1 MDSSTYCPLPFVHP
15 FFDVRGFYSPCCNG
29 NHSENSKHVSQM
41 TAIEWF
47 YSDDMK
53 KLRHDMLNSN
63 KNAMCDHCW
72 KKEDLNIWSAR
83 KTHVEYW
90 KNKTI
95 DHNNP
100 VPKYFDLKPSNHC
113 NLACIFCT
121 PGNSDKII
129 NITENLPDNE
139 QPERWQRSIKLWNK
153 VKEAGTFDNSIINYI
168 KNNIEH
174 LELLK
179 FTGGE
184 PFLSKEVLEI
194 LKMISDV
201 KPELELKFTTNGTV
215 ITKEF
220 YSILYNM
227 KNTSIKVSIDGI
239 EDLYSYIK
247 FPSKWNQFERIFKN
261 SMKNLPNVNFNI
273 NCLIT
278 NMNLE
283 QLPKIQ
289 NWFNTLQQEYKNL
302 KFIIFDP
309 NLTPYDQD
317 TGIYQ
322 MDVGT
327 LNRIKQFLI
336 DSDWRVNDTFKK
348 IDDAINNN
356 RHDPSYVKTEFI
368 KHNKIR
374 DCNIA
379 SIVEPITKTFFKE
392 LNL

>member
-1 MDSSTYCPLPFVHP
+1 MNSSTYCPLPFVHP

-29 NHSENSKHVSQM
+29 NHSESSKHVSQM
-41 TAIEWF
+41 TALEWF

-53 KLRHDMLNSN
+53 KLRHDMLNGN

-72 KKEDLNIWSAR
+72 KKEDLNISSAR
-83 KTHVEYW
+83 KTHVKYW
-90 KNKTI
+90 ENKTI
-95 DHNNP
+95 DHDNP

-129 NITENLPDNE
+129 NITENLLDNE

-153 VKEAGTFDNSIINYI
+153 VKEAGTFDNSVIDYI
-168 KNNIEH
+168 KNNIEN

-184 PFLSKEVLEI
+184 PFLSKEVLDI
-194 LKMISDV
+194 LKTISYLKPDV
-201 KPELELKFTTNGTV
+201 ELKFTTNGTV
-215 ITKEF
+215 ITKDF
-220 YSILYNM
+220 YSILNKM
-227 KNTSIKVSIDGI
+227 KNISIKVSIDGI

-247 FPSKWNQFERIFKN
+247 YPSKWNQFERIFKN
-261 SMKNLPNVNFNI
+261 SMKNLPNVSFNI

-283 QLPKIQ
+283 QLPKI
-289 NWFNTLQQEYKNL
+289 NLWFKNL
-302 KFIIFDP
+302 QDTDLKLKYITIDP

-322 MDVGT
+322 IDINT
-327 LNRIKQFLI
+327 LNSIKKFLE
-336 DSDWRVNDTFKK
+336 DSDIQKDE
-348 IDDAINNN
+348 I
-356 RHDPSYVKTEFI
+356 
-368 KHNKIR
+368 
-374 DCNIA
+374 
-379 SIVEPITKTFFKE
+379 
-392 LNL
+392 